1 MALTISITERNI
13 KVAARALLLQILPQ
27 GTEVVSGQDNRV
39 GEPVGLNFVTMT
51 TMYQER
57 LSTNVDT
64 WVDGDGQPDPTTL
77 QSQASWKWGL
87 QLDLHGP
94 DSCTNATMAAHMWRS
109 NWAAVNV
116 DTDTIM
122 PLFADD
128 PHQAPFIN
136 GENQYETRWVV
147 NIYLQANPVVS
158 MPQDFM
164 ASLELILVEAD
175 L

>member
-1 MALTISITERNI
+1 VGVTISILERDI
-13 KVAARALLLQILPQ
+13 KKAARALLLTLFPD

-39 GEPVGLNFVTMT
+39 GEPVGLNFVVMT

-57 LSTNVDT
+57 LSTNVESWDDST
-64 WVDGDGQPDPTTL
+64 GDPTTL
-77 QSQASWKWGL
+77 ESMASWKWGL

-94 DSCTNATMAAHMWRS
+94 DSCTLATIAAHMWRS
-109 NWAAVNV
+109 NWACVNV
-116 DTDTIM
+116 DSRYIS

-136 GENQYETRWVV
+136 GENQYENRWVV

-158 MPQDFM
+158 TPQDFM